1 MTITAT
7 ELVGSLLA
15 GGSHDE
21 ALAELR
27 LAITLLDEDRH
38 TRAMA
43 QARAAGIDALR
54 ELRTSAA

>member
-1 MTITAT
+1 MTTTA
-7 ELVGSLLA
+7 
-15 GGSHDE
+15 
-21 ALAELR
+21 
-27 LAITLLDEDRH
+27 AITIAVRVEGTRAVVAALEEARRLIDPDRH